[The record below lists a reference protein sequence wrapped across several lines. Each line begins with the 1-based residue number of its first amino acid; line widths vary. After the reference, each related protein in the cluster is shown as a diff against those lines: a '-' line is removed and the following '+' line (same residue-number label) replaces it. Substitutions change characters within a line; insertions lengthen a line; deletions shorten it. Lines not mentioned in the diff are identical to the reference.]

1 MSKNAAPFAVGK
13 KRTQQQFFIEKPSH
27 SFLEPQWHEVVTTAK
42 WLFQIAAVTP
52 ASFLFQKAF
61 GVDVDKKWPIK
72 ATHFVRSS
80 AFFCLNSS
88 IRTSQ
93 PSCRFREFLFSQTYI
108 TNCWPGNVYQDKQN
122 YLRNRTNYPKNK
134 SINYDLFGIW
144 FLFLCTNG
152 NLHIVFSWYLVEVD
166 TTSLQKIVLP
176 SLLIGRLTFH
186 SARKM
191 RTYENICFCYG
202 KITYQSALKS
212 YFAQIVEL
220 VNKKSDPSNFQ
231 RFRNQDQFCLN
242 NGLYPSRTYSK

>member
-1 MSKNAAPFAVGK
+1 MLARKCVLG
-13 KRTQQQFFIEKPSH
+13 QIE
-27 SFLEPQWHEVVTTAK
+27 L
-42 WLFQIAAVTP
+42 
-52 ASFLFQKAF
+52 
-61 GVDVDKKWPIK
+61 
-72 ATHFVRSS
+72 
-80 AFFCLNSS
+80 
-88 IRTSQ
+88 
-93 PSCRFREFLFSQTYI
+93 
-108 TNCWPGNVYQDKQN
+108 
-122 YLRNRTNYPKNK
+122 LRNRTNYPKNK

-176 SLLIGRLTFH
+176 SLLIRRLTFH

-191 RTYENICFCYG
+191 RTYGNICFCYG

-242 NGLYPSRTYSK
+242 NGLYPSRTYSKWPLHDFYQISKLMFFLFFLDWAII

>member
-1 MSKNAAPFAVGK
+1 MLARKCTSRKSRIVYVI
-13 KRTQQQFFIEKPSH
+13 R
-27 SFLEPQWHEVVTTAK
+27 
-42 WLFQIAAVTP
+42 QIIP
-52 ASFLFQKAF
+52 K
-61 GVDVDKKWPIK
+61 IK
-72 ATHFVRSS
+72 VSNIK
-80 AFFCLNSS
+80 LY
-88 IRTSQ
+88 
-93 PSCRFREFLFSQTYI
+93 LLLL
-108 TNCWPGNVYQDKQN
+108 VQN
-122 YLRNRTNYPKNK
+122 EDCVFP
-134 SINYDLFGIW
+134 
-144 FLFLCTNG
+144 NG

-176 SLLIGRLTFH
+176 SLLIRRLTFH

-191 RTYENICFCYG
+191 RTYGNICFCYG